1 MTAGGRRTPGA
12 GGVAADGGERDSA
25 TGRARRQPAGPG
37 HPPARRPEGGG
48 RHPWRAIS
56 LAVAMIG
63 LVAGVAWALL
73 GSRFLIVRSV
83 RVVGADSLVP
93 RSRVLAAAK
102 VPVGEPMIGVN
113 AAAVQQRV
121 EHIQQVA
128 SVVVSRDWPATVVI
142 TVRPRV
148 PLFAVGKPGHYRLVD
163 ADGVTVRT
171 SARSAPPLP
180 VLTVSP
186 SPGSSRLTGDPAVR
200 AAAAVLEELPHSLV
214 GQVRWLSAATSAGVS
229 VGLANGTIID
239 WGQPGD
245 AGQKSAELAVLMRT
259 HAHVYDVSTPGV
271 AVTKQ

>member
-1 MTAGGRRTPGA
+1 MTAGGRRAPGA
-12 GGVAADGGERDSA
+12 GAAVAADGGERASA
-25 TGRARRQPAGPG
+25 TGRARRPPAGPG
-37 HPPARRPEGGG
+37 HPQARRPEGGS

-56 LAVAMIG
+56 LAVAVIG

-83 RVVGADSLVP
+83 QVVGADRLVP

-102 VPVGEPMIGVN
+102 VSVGEPMIGVN
-113 AAAVQQRV
+113 AAAVRQRV
-121 EHIQQVA
+121 EHISQVA

-148 PLFAVGKPGHYRLVD
+148 PLFAVGRPGHYRLVD

-171 SARSAPPLP
+171 SARGAPPLP
-180 VLTVSP
+180 VLTVP
-186 SPGSSRLTGDPAVR
+186 ASRGGLAGDPAVR
-200 AAAAVLEELPHSLV
+200 AAAAVLGELPHSLV

-229 VGLANGTIID
+229 VGLADGTIID